1 MPFKGKQDAD
11 VRLSA
16 SAVAVG
22 HSFKPACQKPGC
34 ATQAGSAY
42 T

>member
-34 ATQAGSAY
+34 ATQAGLSY